1 MTDNPK
7 KISIR
12 QVIDIAL
19 IIILLI
25 FIAQNLESINVKF
38 LFLAF
43 ELPLIII
50 IASVFIIGFLT
61 HRYLPGKIKRD

>member
-7 KISIR
+7 KIGIR
-12 QVIDIAL
+12 QVVDIAL

-61 HRYLPGKIKRD
+61 HRYFPGKFRKD